1 MKAIN
6 TLTIMPT
13 KKAEITDYVLNI
25 KESVL
30 SGEYDLLEFAKILKS
45 LETIVSALRKDAD
58 IKGAIDSDLDNY
70 NEKTF
75 DYLGCKFQ
83 KRETPSYDFTACEDS
98 ELDMLE
104 NEFKRINIALKA
116 RKEFL
121 KSLKGFYINQETG
134 EVVKPPVKTVKSSL
148 AITLK

>member
-1 MKAIN
+1 MKAIS

-13 KKAEITDYVLNI
+13 TKAEITNYVRNI

-30 SGEYDLLEFAKILKS
+30 SGDYDLLEFAKILKS
-45 LETIVSALRKDAD
+45 LETIVATLRKDTN
-58 IKGAIDSDLDNY
+58 IKDAIESDLDNY

-83 KRETPSYDFTACEDS
+83 KRETPSYDFSACEDS
-98 ELDMLE
+98 EYDMLE
-104 NEFKRINIALKA
+104 NESNRINIALKA

-121 KSLKGFYINQETG
+121 KSLKDFYVNQETG
-134 EVVKPPVKTVKSSL
+134 EVVKPPIKTVKSNL